1 MIPEIGHLALWF
13 ALAFAILASWI
24 PLWGAYKQDLLSLSF
39 AKPFALAQ
47 FFFVAV
53 AFICLTWAFER
64 NDFTV
69 AYVANHSNTLLPSR
83 YKFSAVW
90 GGHEGSILLWCLI
103 LTGWSAAV
111 AVNSR
116 HLPIDLIARVLSV
129 LGMINVGF
137 LLFILLTS
145 NPFDRLLPNFPL
157 EGRDLNPLLQDFGL
171 IVHPPILYMGYVGF
185 SVAFA
190 FAVAGLLSGNL
201 DATWARWLRPW
212 TLAAWSFLTLGI
224 ALGSWWAYYE
234 LGWGGWWFW
243 DPVENA
249 SFMPWL
255 AGTALLHS
263 LSATEK
269 RGVFKAWT
277 LLLAVSAFSLSLL
290 GTFLVRS
297 GVLTSVHAFAN
308 DPERGLF
315 ILIFLM
321 IVIGGSL
328 TLFALRAHKISSSAQ
343 YEAVSR
349 ESGILFNNV
358 LLVALTLV
366 VLVGTLF
373 PLVADVMEW
382 GKFSIGA
389 PYFNTI
395 FVPVGLVLLTIIG
408 VGPVL
413 RWKKD
418 KPYRLLQT
426 LRVPA
431 AVSVLIG
438 LSIPFVLNKTHPL
451 ALVSSV
457 IAAWVIVTTLIEMKR
472 QITHGRHWVAGFA
485 KLPLSLQGMAWAH
498 MGVAVTV
505 LGITF
510 TSLYSEE
517 RTVRVVPG
525 DELTLAGYHIQYHL
539 TQSVAGPN
547 FWAEQA
553 HLTVRRQDET
563 VSQLYPERRFYY
575 SQQNP
580 MTEAA
585 IDAGLMRDIYV
596 ALGEPLATEGDDL
609 PRAVRVQYKPMVRW
623 IWLGGLMMA
632 IGGGLCI
639 ADKRYRAKRY
649 VQRPKV
655 TGASLSS

>member
-1 MIPEIGHLALWF
+1 MIPEIGHLAIWF
-13 ALAFAILASWI
+13 ALTFAVLSAWV
-24 PLWGAYKQDLLSLSF
+24 PLWGAHKQDSFYLSF
-39 AKPFALAQ
+39 AKPFAFAQ

-53 AFICLTWAFER
+53 AFVCLLWSFEN

-103 LTGWSAAV
+103 LTGWIAAV
-111 AVNSR
+111 AGNAR
-116 HLPIDLIARVLSV
+116 HLPADLIGRVLSV

-321 IVIGGSL
+321 LVIGGSL
-328 TLFALRAHKISSSAQ
+328 TLFALRAHKITSSAQ
-343 YEAVSR
+343 YQIVSR

-358 LLVALTLV
+358 LLVALMLV

-373 PLVADVMEW
+373 PLVADVLEW

-389 PYFNTI
+389 PYFNII
-395 FVPVGLVLLTIIG
+395 FVPVGLLLLSILGI
-408 VGPVL
+408 GPVL

-418 KPYRLLQT
+418 EPKRLLQQ
-426 LRVPA
+426 LRIPV
-431 AVSVLIG
+431 AVSVLAG
-438 LSIPFVLNKTHPL
+438 LSIPFGFGHTHPL
-451 ALVSSV
+451 ALLSSV
-457 IAAWVIVTTLIEMKR
+457 IAAWVMVSTLTEMKR
-472 QITHGRHWVAGFA
+472 HITHGRHLLVGWI

-498 MGVAVTV
+498 IGVAVTV

-517 RTVRVVPG
+517 RTVRVLPG
-525 DELTLAGYHIQYHL
+525 DELMLAGYKIKYHQ
-539 TQSVAGPN
+539 TQSVNGPN
-547 FWAEQA
+547 YWAEQA
-553 HLTVRRQDET
+553 HLTIQQKGKA
-563 VSQLYPERRFYY
+563 VSLYPERRFYY

-596 ALGEPLATEGDDL
+596 ALGEPLDSKEDAQ
-609 PRAVRVQYKPMVRW
+609 PRALRVQYKPMVRW

-632 IGGGLCI
+632 IGGGLSM
-639 ADKRYRAKRY
+639 ADKRYRVRRY
-649 VQRPKV
+649 LHAPKV
-655 TGASLSS
+655 SGASLSS